1 MAACGVAMATLTA
14 MAVFD
19 IEIGGTL
26 FASDAV
32 ESRAVAAVITVL
44 QVAVAAL
51 FGIFVLLESD

>member
-19 IEIGGTL
+19 FEMGRTL
-26 FASDAV
+26 FASDDL
-32 ESRAVAAVITVL
+32 ESRVVAAFITLL
-44 QVAVAAL
+44 QVVIAGL